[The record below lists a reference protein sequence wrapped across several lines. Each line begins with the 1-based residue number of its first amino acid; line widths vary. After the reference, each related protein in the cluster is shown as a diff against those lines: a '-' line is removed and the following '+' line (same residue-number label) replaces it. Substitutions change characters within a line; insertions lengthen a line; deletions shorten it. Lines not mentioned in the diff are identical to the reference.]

1 MNRRTKVA
9 TMETVEAKEVAASQ
23 VVAERVVAAGDSEIA
38 KVVSLKTLR
47 KEPSYST
54 EISRTIG

>member
-1 MNRRTKVA
+1 
-9 TMETVEAKEVAASQ
+9 METVEAKEVAASQ